1 MKQLVNMSKTVKE
14 FKIDNLLI
22 CISADDDAVLK
33 TVYIDIDYDGP
44 EGFCYLCEMV
54 TVFDAKRYDP
64 NNINITTMYVGNE
77 KVLKIYDEKNN
88 KVICYI
94 PYSVIDFKLIEKE

>member
-1 MKQLVNMSKTVKE
+1 MNIIKTVKE

-22 CISADDDAVLK
+22 SISADDDRDLK
-33 TVYIDIDYDGP
+33 SVYIEIDYDGP
-44 EGFCYLCEMV
+44 DGFCYLCEMS
-54 TVFDAKRYDP
+54 TVFDAERYDP

-77 KVLKIYDEKNN
+77 KVLKIYDEKSK

-94 PYSVIDFKLIEKE
+94 PFSVIDFKLMEKE

>member
-1 MKQLVNMSKTVKE
+1 MNMIKTVKE

-22 CISADDDAVLK
+22 CISADDRDLK
-33 TVYIDIDYDGP
+33 SVYIEIDYDGP
-44 EGFCYLCEMV
+44 DGFCYLCEMS
-54 TVFDAKRYDP
+54 TIFDAERYDP

-77 KVLKIYDEKNN
+77 KVLKIYDEKSN

-94 PYSVIDFKLIEKE
+94 PFSVTDFKLTEEE